1 LTASGH
7 HASGRGSLRA
17 YGALVVAVLG
27 ITWSA
32 IFVRWAGVPGP
43 ASAFYRVFI
52 AALVL
57 WPWRAVRALNARCDD
72 ESRARQDPRAIWLA
86 LAGGAFFG
94 LDLALY
100 NTAVLMTTASTATL
114 LGNNA
119 PIFVGIGSWLF
130 FGRRPAPRFWVGLGL
145 ALLGG
150 ALVVVTAIAGEGAG
164 NVRGDFLAL
173 SASTFFAA
181 YMLTTERVRAGMD
194 TLTFSSISAAGTV
207 ATLLVTCLVFGSALS
222 GYSPRAWAALLGLGL
237 ISQLTAYFA
246 LAYALGHLPATI
258 TSVGLLAQVPLT
270 ASLAVPLLGE
280 RLTAAQMAG
289 GLLVLAGIYV
299 VNQPATSLQEIKRSG
314 EQ

>member
-1 LTASGH
+1 
-7 HASGRGSLRA
+7 LRA

-57 WPWRAVRALNARCDD
+57 WPWRAVRALNARSDD
-72 ESRARQDPRAIWLA
+72 EPRARQDPRAIWLA

-150 ALVVVTAIAGEGAG
+150 PS
-164 NVRGDFLAL
+164 L
-173 SASTFFAA
+173 SSRPSQAREPGTS
-181 YMLTTERVRAGMD
+181 
-194 TLTFSSISAAGTV
+194 AGT
-207 ATLLVTCLVFGSALS
+207 F
-222 GYSPRAWAALLGLGL
+222 
-237 ISQLTAYFA
+237 
-246 LAYALGHLPATI
+246 LP
-258 TSVGLLAQVPLT
+258 SV
-270 ASLAVPLLGE
+270 
-280 RLTAAQMAG
+280 RRR
-289 GLLVLAGIYV
+289 
-299 VNQPATSLQEIKRSG
+299 SLQPTC
-314 EQ
+314 